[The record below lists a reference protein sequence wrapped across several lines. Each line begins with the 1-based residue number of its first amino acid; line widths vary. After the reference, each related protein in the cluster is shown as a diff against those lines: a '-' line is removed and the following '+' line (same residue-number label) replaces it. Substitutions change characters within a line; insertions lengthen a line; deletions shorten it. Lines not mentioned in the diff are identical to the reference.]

1 MNNKITSL
9 FTVAVIA
16 AISSSAAAQNRSA
29 YFLDNYAYRFQMNP
43 AMGRDGKFDIS
54 MPVLGNLNFGLSSNC
69 GLNSFFYNKN
79 GKTVT
84 FLHPD
89 VSPEEAMSNI
99 PSRSRIGFDLREGI
113 ISVGFKA
120 LGGYNHVSINA
131 VANAQFRLPQG
142 LFSFAKEGISNRN
155 YEIGRVDL
163 HADAYAE
170 IALNH
175 SHDMSKILPGLTVGA
190 SLKFLVGVANIDVN
204 MDKAD
209 LNLGTDSWRVTTDGT
224 AQVSLGS
231 GFGFTTNEGGQ
242 LDGFDMD
249 SFSAPNG
256 YGLAVDL
263 GATYQWKDFT
273 FGLAF
278 NDIGFI
284 SWNNTQKA
292 GTNGEHVFD
301 TDNYVIDP
309 DNFDDSLDDMLD
321 DFKDIYNLRPDE
333 NGSYTRTRA
342 IEATMNASVMYTLPM
357 YKKLTF
363 GLLNTT
369 RMAHR
374 FAWTD
379 FRLSANYQ
387 PAKWFGLAVN
397 YGIGT
402 FGSSFG
408 WIINFAPKGFNFYL
422 GMDRLPS
429 KFTGDFIPYNANA
442 QFSMGINFPI

>member
-1 MNNKITSL
+1 MC
-9 FTVAVIA
+9 VAVA
-16 AISSSAAAQNRSA
+16 AASTVSAGAQNRSA
-29 YFLDNYAYRFQMNP
+29 YFLDNYAYRYQMNP
-43 AMGRDGKFDIS
+43 AMGRDGKLDIS
-54 MPVLGNLNFGLSSNC
+54 MPALGNLNVGLASNFGLNTF
-69 GLNSFFYNKN
+69 LYNVD

-84 FLHPD
+84 FMHPD
-89 VSPEEAMSNI
+89 VEASEVMSKI
-99 PSRSRIGFDLREGI
+99 PNHTRLGFDLREGI

-131 VANAQFRLPQG
+131 VANAQVRMPKG
-142 LFSFAKEGISNRN
+142 LFAFAKEGITNKT
-155 YEIGRVDL
+155 YEIGRMDI

-190 SLKFLVGVANIDVN
+190 SLKFLIGIANVDIN
-204 MDKAD
+204 MNKAD
-209 LNLGTDSWRVTTDGT
+209 LNLGTDAWVVNTDGE
-224 AQVSLGS
+224 AQVSLGN
-231 GFGFTTNEGGQ
+231 GFGWKTNSDGQ
-242 LDGFDMD
+242 VDDIDMG

-256 YGLAVDL
+256 YGMAIDL
-263 GATYQWKDFT
+263 GATYEWRDFT

-292 GTNGEHVFD
+292 GTNGEHTFD
-301 TDNYVIDP
+301 TNDYVIDP
-309 DNFDDSLDDMLD
+309 GDFDNSLDAMTDDM
-321 DFKDIYNLRPDE
+321 KDIYDIRPSE
-333 NGSYTRTRA
+333 EGAYTRTRA

-357 YKKLTF
+357 YKRVTF

-387 PAKWFGLAVN
+387 PVNWFGLAIN
-397 YGIGT
+397 YGLGT

-408 WIINFAPKGFNFYL
+408 WMINFAPKGFNLYL
-422 GMDRLPS
+422 GMDRVPS
-429 KFTGDFIPYNANA
+429 KMTAQGVPYNANM
-442 QFSMGINFPI
+442 QFSFGLNFPI